1 MVIRRVFIK
10 KIKEIFSKLTTSFLG
25 FAIFLIVLFIV
36 IPFPVIILDIFTG
49 LNILFAVL
57 ILLIVL
63 NTKRMTDFSL
73 FPTALLVSTA
83 FTPVINISIIKTIL
97 SNGSEYNGRIIRFI
111 SYLIAGTG
119 ETASLW
125 SGFIL
130 LIIILLLMII
140 IVTKGGTRL
149 TKVAARFKLDSMQV
163 KMMAIE
169 VEYSADEITEGQAQ
183 LRKQEIQKES
193 NFYCS
198 LNAVMKFIS
207 GNTKFAL
214 FFIIYIIL
222 GGIIID
228 YLLHEAVFLEA
239 LKFYLYISIGSGV
252 VFFLPI
258 FIISLA
264 VSISVTRSAL
274 PIIETKNTNGTFDG
288 KWKCNDF
295 ELRIKSGT
303 YISFLNGYRYGKGKI
318 ELEDNCFTLTSTHA
332 KGIFFWQIFVETV
345 RGKYFI
351 SDNKISISNIEGRY
365 EKYNGTWEKL

>member
-1 MVIRRVFIK
+1 MK
-10 KIKEIFSKLTTSFLG
+10 KIKEMLGKLTTSFLV
-25 FAIFLIVLFIV
+25 FAILLIVLFIV

-63 NTKRMTDFSL
+63 NTKRMADFSI
-73 FPTALLVSTA
+73 FPTALLVSTV
-83 FTPVINISIIKTIL
+83 FTLAINISIIRNIL

-119 ETASLW
+119 ETARLW

-149 TKVAARFKLDSMQV
+149 AEVTARFILDSMQV

-169 VEYSADEITEGQAQ
+169 VEYSADEITEEQAK
-183 LRKQEIQKES
+183 LKKQDIQKES
-193 NFYCS
+193 EFYSS
-198 LNAVMKFIS
+198 LDAVMKFIT
-207 GNTKFAL
+207 GNAKIAL
-214 FFIIYIIL
+214 FFIISIII

-228 YLLHEAVFLEA
+228 HLLHEAVFFEV
-239 LKFYLYISIGSGV
+239 LKFYIYISIGSSF

-264 VSISVTRSAL
+264 VGISVTRSAL
-274 PIIETKNTNGTFDG
+274 PINKTKNTNGTF
-288 KWKCNDF
+288 
-295 ELRIKSGT
+295 
-303 YISFLNGYRYGKGKI
+303 
-318 ELEDNCFTLTSTHA
+318 
-332 KGIFFWQIFVETV
+332 
-345 RGKYFI
+345 
-351 SDNKISISNIEGRY
+351 
-365 EKYNGTWEKL
+365 NGTWEK